1 VIVWIDGEL
10 RDVRDARISPLDRGL
25 VVGDGVFETLRVYRG
40 VPFAWRR
47 HVERLAHSAAG
58 LGLALP
64 DTDRLRAAADA
75 VLAANG
81 LVDARLRLTVTG
93 GVGPPGSSR
102 AGAVPTAFIVAVPV
116 QPGPPSIRAAVVP
129 WTRNERS
136 ATAGLKTIS
145 YAANVRAL
153 AYAEARGA
161 GEALF
166 GNTAGNLC
174 EATGSNVFVV
184 RDGVAI
190 TPPPSAGC
198 LLGVTRALLL
208 ELAPACGVEA
218 READLAMGILPSV
231 SEVFLSSTIRE
242 VQAVSAIHDGEAPD
256 RAARD
261 RTLTAPGPVATC
273 LAAAFA
279 DLVARDLDP

>member
-10 RDVRDARISPLDRGL
+10 LDIRDARISPLDRGL

-47 HVERLAHSAAG
+47 HVARLAHSAAG

-64 DTDRLRAAADA
+64 DPEQLRSAADA
-75 VLAANG
+75 VVAANG

-102 AGAVPTAFIVAVPV
+102 AGAIPTTFVVAVAF
-116 QPGPPSIRAAVVP
+116 QPGSPTTRVAVAP

-153 AYAEARGA
+153 AYAQERGA
-161 GEALF
+161 EEALF
-166 GNTAGNLC
+166 ANTSGNLC

-184 RDGVAI
+184 HDGVAI
-190 TPPPSAGC
+190 TPPASAGC
-198 LLGVTRALLL
+198 LLGVTRGLLL
-208 ELAPACGVEA
+208 ELAATCGVDA
-218 READLAMGILPSV
+218 READLAMTELPAV
-231 SEVFLSSTIRE
+231 SEMFVSSTTRE
-242 VQAVSAIHDGEAPD
+242 VQAVSLILNQPHDDLPLD
-256 RAARD
+256 
-261 RTLTAPGPVATC
+261 APGPIATR
-273 LAAAFA
+273 LAEGFRE
-279 DLVARDLDP
+279 LVARDLDP

>member
-1 VIVWIDGEL
+1 MIVWIDGEL
-10 RDVRDARISPLDRGL
+10 LELSDARISPLDRGL

-47 HVERLAHSAAG
+47 HLERLAHSAAG
-58 LGLALP
+58 LGLPLP
-64 DTDRLRAAADA
+64 DTDHLRAAADA
-75 VLAANG
+75 VLAANA
-81 LVDARLRLTVTG
+81 LTEARLRITVTG
-93 GVGPPGSSR
+93 GEGPPGSSR
-102 AGAVPTAFIVAVPV
+102 AGAPPTAFVVAVPLV
-116 QPGPPSIRAAVVP
+116 PGAPTARVAIAP

-161 GEALF
+161 SEALF
-166 GNTAGNLC
+166 ANTAGNLC

-184 RDGVAI
+184 VDGDLL
-190 TPPPSAGC
+190 TPPSTAGC

-208 ELAPACGVEA
+208 ELGPGAGIEA
-218 READLAMGILPSV
+218 RETDIPMTMLTDA
-231 SEVFLSSTIRE
+231 SEAFLSSTVRE
-242 VQAVSAIHDGEAPD
+242 VQPISAIDD
-256 RAARD
+256 DQLSVAA
-261 RTLTAPGPVATC
+261 GPVAVRM
-273 LAAAFA
+273 AGAFA